1 MAFKDLLTEKL
12 KNKLTEQELELL
24 ALLPSGY
31 QKIGEIIIINLKPEL
46 KKYEKEI
53 GEIIL
58 EIFPKIQTICNKEGG
73 VTGEFRKP
81 QIKIIAGSKN
91 TEVCHLENG
100 IYFCFDI
107 QKIMF
112 AKGNIKERGRLPRQ
126 VKREE
131 IIIDMFTGI
140 GYFSVPIAKIAKPKK
155 IYAIELNPDSIK
167 YLKKTIEK
175 NKLKNI
181 EIIHGDSKQEVEKL
195 VQQGIKAD
203 RVILGYLPPP
213 IEFIPYAMMIIKKGG
228 MIHYDDLINAE
239 RTEVDIQKTISI
251 INKETEKQGMK
262 AKLINSQKVKS
273 YGPKIDHYVLDI
285 KIE

>member
-73 VTGEFRKP
+73 GTGEFRKP